1 MTEIDELEGLQLDIA
16 IVSAIKNE
24 LCGDSILYHEYDGV
38 SRPYLVKTHK
48 QFKPSRCIEQAWEL
62 DGEGWLWESRE
73 YIDDVEVGG
82 DLYPRMLE
90 IGVYTGRR
98 TFYATVNLKRF
109 TSMSKLQAY
118 ATARCRAF
126 LKVMAARDV

>member
-1 MTEIDELEGLQLDIA
+1 MKIDELVGRELDIA

-24 LCGDSILYHEYDGV
+24 FRGYRITYYETEGISYPCVDGFERFV
-38 SRPYLVKTHK
+38 
-48 QFKPSRCIEQAWEL
+48 PSTNIAQAWEL

-82 DLYPRMLE
+82 DLHPRLLE

-98 TFYATVNLKRF
+98 TFYATVNLRRF
-109 TSMSKLQAY
+109 TSTSKLQAY
-118 ATARCRAF
+118 ATAHCRAY
-126 LKVMAARDV
+126 LKAKE